1 MKKLAIA
8 TSKIDL
14 PASDQALAVALAEQG
29 FDVHPVIWSCIQ
41 QDWQEF
47 DAVIVRSCWDYHLRL
62 REFLDW
68 IKLLEQKGIVV
79 WNPPD
84 LIRWNAS
91 KVYLAELA
99 ASGIAIPDTIFVE
112 PGTTLDLA
120 EACDTRG
127 WQSAVVKPIT
137 SASAYGTER
146 RNSGPVYEGSMVQ
159 QYIAAIETA
168 GEWSLVYFDGRFSHA
183 VVKKP
188 RANDFRVQTDFG
200 GTVEVAQPPREL
212 LAFAETVLQRLPTPA
227 LVARVDLVAH
237 GACILLMEL
246 EVIEPELF
254 LDLAPGSSLRF
265 ASAISD
271 IKRARIAQA
280 PKAS

>member
-8 TSKIDL
+8 TSKIKL
-14 PASDQALAVALAEQG
+14 PASDQALADALTGQG
-29 FDVHPVIWSCIQ
+29 FDIRPVIWSDTQ
-41 QDWQEF
+41 QDWRQF

-62 REFLDW
+62 QEFLNW
-68 IKLLEQKGIVV
+68 IALLEQNGIVV

-99 ASGIAIPDTIFVE
+99 SSGIAIPDTIFVE
-112 PGTTLDLA
+112 PGVTLDLA
-120 EACDTRG
+120 DVCATRG

-146 RNSGPVYEGSMVQ
+146 RASGVVYEGSMVQ
-159 QYIAAIETA
+159 EYIAAIETE

-183 VVKKP
+183 VIKKP
-188 RANDFRVQTDFG
+188 CANDFRVQTDFG
-200 GTVEVAQPPREL
+200 GTVRVAQPSQEL
-212 LAFAETVLQRLPTPA
+212 LVFSETVLHRLPGPA
-227 LVARVDLVAH
+227 LYARVDLVAED
-237 GACILLMEL
+237 ASILLMEL

-254 LDLAPGSSLRF
+254 LDLAPGSSIRF

-271 IKRARIAQA
+271 LK
-280 PKAS
+280 